1 MKRCSESLVIRE
13 LKIKTTV
20 RHYLTTVT
28 MVIVK
33 KQKITSVVENVEKR
47 EPLYTVGGIVN

>member
-1 MKRCSESLVIRE
+1 M
-13 LKIKTTV
+13 KIKTTV

-33 KQKITSVVENVEKR
+33 NQKVTSVVENVGKR
-47 EPLYTVGGIVN
+47 EPLYTVSGIVN